1 MVRKIFLGIVL
12 VVVVFIAGFAAFVAS
27 RQHLKFVAP
36 DMAVAASTD
45 STVIAR
51 GHYIVRRV
59 TNCAG
64 CHGDTTK
71 SAALLAGED
80 VPLCGGYVFDIPPGK
95 FYPRNITPDNETGIG
110 TFTDK
115 QLAQALRYGIGHD
128 GRALLPFMELQGL
141 SDEDI
146 VAVISYLRSQRPV
159 HNLVPAHQPNV
170 LGRVVMATVL
180 AKPVGPKE
188 PPLHVSPHGATT
200 ENGRYL
206 VEYVALC
213 GSCHT
218 ERNRAT
224 GQFTG
229 PKFGGARDFEN
240 NGKVSWSPPNITADA
255 QTGRLG
261 KLTEDEFVARFRAG
275 RTLPDSPMP
284 WQGFSKMDEDDLRAI
299 YRYLKSVPPVTNDVG
314 PAMAPVA
321 AKKGNG

>member
-1 MVRKIFLGIVL
+1 MVRKILLGIVL

-36 DMAVAASTD
+36 DIAVAASTD

-80 VPLCGGYVFDIPPGK
+80 VPLCGGSVFDIPPGK

-146 VAVISYLRSQRPV
+146 VAVISYLRSQPAV
-159 HNLVPAHQPNV
+159 HNLVPCAPTQRARPRRDGDRAGQASRAQGAAAAPQSAWCDDRERSLPGRIRRAVRV
-170 LGRVVMATVL
+170 L
-180 AKPVGPKE
+180 
-188 PPLHVSPHGATT
+188 SHGAQSGDRAVHGT
-200 ENGRYL
+200 EIRRG
-206 VEYVALC
+206 
-213 GSCHT
+213 T
-218 ERNRAT
+218 
-224 GQFTG
+224 
-229 PKFGGARDFEN
+229 
-240 NGKVSWSPPNITADA
+240 
-255 QTGRLG
+255 
-261 KLTEDEFVARFRAG
+261 RFREQ
-275 RTLPDSPMP
+275 
-284 WQGFSKMDEDDLRAI
+284 WQGVVVAAEHHRGRA
-299 YRYLKSVPPVTNDVG
+299 DG
-314 PAMAPVA
+314 PASAS
-321 AKKGNG
+321 